1 MSASPSNKRL
11 KNKRGH
17 DEVGSDNESCDSNAV
32 QFKIDPKTGEQ
43 FKYCQKRDSWEL
55 AKFIIAESLYSKSF
69 TDSLEKYIQIFYY
82 PAEYSEEID
91 RAELVKLL
99 CVESILY
106 TTNFRNSLT
115 IYIRNAHFPAYKPI
129 PRGVIISEIRKQFY
143 KYRSHI
149 IENFKSLSSSVAL
162 CIDIV
167 GTECSGID
175 IVCFTAYWIDDN
187 FIMQKRILEYQT
199 GLTVEFRNVSTVIEM
214 MAKLMYRYSI
224 NDKLFSVNS
233 YFKEKISENTN
244 ESAVREVNHKC
255 VICACHILNS
265 IVRDGITHFEPE
277 IKKIRRAMGYIRC
290 CSYRNTEFSKRCL
303 ADKHIMKSQI
313 PDIPTRWNTTYD
325 MLVRALEQKA
335 ILTEAYNEAIVADAA
350 VDDDN
355 EINDEDYE
363 TKSIDDENDLTDIN
377 WNICEELVDC
387 LQKFHSAITHF
398 SGSYYPTCNSV
409 LVYLNDISSLFL
421 KYKDNPFF
429 SEFLPDMKAEFIKRF
444 IPVHPIYLLG
454 ALLDPMIKLEHIET
468 SLKCLYQNLD
478 LNYSEKDLSSHKDDL
493 LKLANKIYSGYDAVA
508 VEPKQAPIARSSS
521 ASSSSSSKRFP
532 GCEFW
537 KQQVVMSHESK
548 RSANSNELSVYL
560 EQQYDID
567 ESDFDLL
574 AWWKGNTKKFP
585 LLSRMARDV
594 LAVPVSTIP
603 LDKVF
608 KQDEVQIWE
617 KENLLGDESV
627 ERIECLKDW
636 IRAERRMQGLEEIDK
651 DFLEGFEMDFE
662 EKCNMT
668 DEIREF
674 TEAEVKEH
682 LAKLH

>member
-1 MSASPSNKRL
+1 N
-11 KNKRGH
+11 
-17 DEVGSDNESCDSNAV
+17 
-32 QFKIDPKTGEQ
+32 
-43 FKYCQKRDSWEL
+43 
-55 AKFIIAESLYSKSF
+55 
-69 TDSLEKYIQIFYY
+69 IF
-82 PAEYSEEID
+82 
-91 RAELVKLL
+91 
-99 CVESILY
+99 
-106 TTNFRNSLT
+106 
-115 IYIRNAHFPAYKPI
+115 
-129 PRGVIISEIRKQFY
+129 
-143 KYRSHI
+143 
-149 IENFKSLSSSVAL
+149 
-162 CIDIV
+162 
-167 GTECSGID
+167 
-175 IVCFTAYWIDDN
+175 
-187 FIMQKRILEYQT
+187 
-199 GLTVEFRNVSTVIEM
+199 
-214 MAKLMYRYSI
+214 
-224 NDKLFSVNS
+224 
-233 YFKEKISENTN
+233 
-244 ESAVREVNHKC
+244 
-255 VICACHILNS
+255 
-265 IVRDGITHFEPE
+265 
-277 IKKIRRAMGYIRC
+277 
-290 CSYRNTEFSKRCL
+290 
-303 ADKHIMKSQI
+303 
-313 PDIPTRWNTTYD
+313 PTRKT
-325 MLVRALEQKA
+325 
-335 ILTEAYNEAIVADAA
+335 
-350 VDDDN
+350 
-355 EINDEDYE
+355 
-363 TKSIDDENDLTDIN
+363 
-377 WNICEELVDC
+377 
-387 LQKFHSAITHF
+387 
-398 SGSYYPTCNSV
+398 
-409 LVYLNDISSLFL
+409 
-421 KYKDNPFF
+421 
-429 SEFLPDMKAEFIKRF
+429 
-444 IPVHPIYLLG
+444 LL
-454 ALLDPMIKLEHIET
+454 
-468 SLKCLYQNLD
+468 
-478 LNYSEKDLSSHKDDL
+478 L
-493 LKLANKIYSGYDAVA
+493 LKLSVSQVIGIQVSTARFLLCFVKFGYDAVA

>member
-1 MSASPSNKRL
+1 
-11 KNKRGH
+11 
-17 DEVGSDNESCDSNAV
+17 
-32 QFKIDPKTGEQ
+32 
-43 FKYCQKRDSWEL
+43 
-55 AKFIIAESLYSKSF
+55 
-69 TDSLEKYIQIFYY
+69 
-82 PAEYSEEID
+82 
-91 RAELVKLL
+91 
-99 CVESILY
+99 
-106 TTNFRNSLT
+106 
-115 IYIRNAHFPAYKPI
+115 
-129 PRGVIISEIRKQFY
+129 
-143 KYRSHI
+143 
-149 IENFKSLSSSVAL
+149 
-162 CIDIV
+162 
-167 GTECSGID
+167 
-175 IVCFTAYWIDDN
+175 
-187 FIMQKRILEYQT
+187 MQKRILEYQT
-199 GLTVEFRNVSTVIEM
+199 GLTVEFRDVPAVVEM

-224 NDKLFSVNS
+224 NDKLFAVNS
-233 YFKEKISENTN
+233 YIKEKMSENTN
-244 ESAVREVNHKC
+244 ESSVRELNHKS
-255 VICACHILNS
+255 VRCACHILNS
-265 IVRDGITHFEPE
+265 IVRDVITHFEPE
-277 IKKIRRAMGYIRC
+277 IKKIRRAMGYIIC
-290 CSYRNTEFSKRCL
+290 CSYRNTEFSKMCL

-313 PDIPTRWNTTYD
+313 LDIPTRWNTTYD

-335 ILTEAYNEAIVADAA
+335 ILTEAYNEAVVADAA
-350 VDDDN
+350 AADEIKTIDNDDDN
-355 EINDEDYE
+355 E
-363 TKSIDDENDLTDIN
+363 TKSVDDEYYDKSDIN

-387 LQKFHSAITHF
+387 LQKFYSAVSHF

-409 LVYLNDISSLFL
+409 LVYLSDISSLFL
-421 KYKDNPFF
+421 KYKDNLFF
-429 SEFLPDMKAEFIKRF
+429 SGFLPDMKAEFIKHF

-454 ALLDPMIKLEHIET
+454 ALLDPMMKLEHIEM

-478 LNYSEKDLSSHKDDL
+478 LNYREKDLCSHKEDL
-493 LKLANKIYSGYDAVA
+493 LKLANKIYSGYDVVA
-508 VEPKQAPIARSSS
+508 VEPKQAPIAPSSS

-627 ERIECLKDW
+627 ERTECLKDW

-651 DFLEGFEMDFE
+651 DFLEAFETEFE

-668 DEIREF
+668 DEIHEF
-674 TEAEVKEH
+674 TEAEVME
-682 LAKLH
+682 LLSKLH

>member
-1 MSASPSNKRL
+1 
-11 KNKRGH
+11 
-17 DEVGSDNESCDSNAV
+17 
-32 QFKIDPKTGEQ
+32 
-43 FKYCQKRDSWEL
+43 
-55 AKFIIAESLYSKSF
+55 
-69 TDSLEKYIQIFYY
+69 
-82 PAEYSEEID
+82 
-91 RAELVKLL
+91 
-99 CVESILY
+99 
-106 TTNFRNSLT
+106 
-115 IYIRNAHFPAYKPI
+115 
-129 PRGVIISEIRKQFY
+129 
-143 KYRSHI
+143 
-149 IENFKSLSSSVAL
+149 
-162 CIDIV
+162 
-167 GTECSGID
+167 
-175 IVCFTAYWIDDN
+175 
-187 FIMQKRILEYQT
+187 
-199 GLTVEFRNVSTVIEM
+199 
-214 MAKLMYRYSI
+214 
-224 NDKLFSVNS
+224 
-233 YFKEKISENTN
+233 
-244 ESAVREVNHKC
+244 
-255 VICACHILNS
+255 
-265 IVRDGITHFEPE
+265 
-277 IKKIRRAMGYIRC
+277 
-290 CSYRNTEFSKRCL
+290 
-303 ADKHIMKSQI
+303 MKSQI
-313 PDIPTRWNTTYD
+313 LDIPTRWNTTYD
-325 MLVRALEQKA
+325 MLVCALEQKA

-398 SGSYYPTCNSV
+398 SGSYYPTC
-409 LVYLNDISSLFL
+409 
-421 KYKDNPFF
+421 
-429 SEFLPDMKAEFIKRF
+429 
-444 IPVHPIYLLG
+444 
-454 ALLDPMIKLEHIET
+454 
-468 SLKCLYQNLD
+468 
-478 LNYSEKDLSSHKDDL
+478 
-493 LKLANKIYSGYDAVA
+493 YDAVA
-508 VEPKQAPIARSSS
+508 VEPKQAPIAPCSS

-548 RSANSNELSVYL
+548 RSANSNELSMYL

-682 LAKLH
+682 LARLH